1 MDVTRPR
8 CFKQSSSNLYNLIIP
23 IYISLPAVDVLTVWD
38 SLSEIGGKKTALK
51 VVEKGFAENLLQFG
65 KQPLSEAIVSNA
77 QYYFVKC

>member
-1 MDVTRPR
+1 M
-8 CFKQSSSNLYNLIIP
+8 FQAEFFQFIQFNNSNLYKFT
-23 IYISLPAVDVLTVWD
+23 SSWCLPAVDVLTVWD

>member
-8 CFKQSSSNLYNLIIP
+8 CFKQSSSNLYTLE
-23 IYISLPAVDVLTVWD
+23 SLPVVDVLTVWD